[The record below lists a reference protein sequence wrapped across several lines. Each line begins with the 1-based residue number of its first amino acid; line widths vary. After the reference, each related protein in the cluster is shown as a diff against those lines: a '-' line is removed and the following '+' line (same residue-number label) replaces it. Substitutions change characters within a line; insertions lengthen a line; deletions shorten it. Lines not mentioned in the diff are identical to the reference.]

1 MASVGEYVPSLTNL
15 ICKVREYLEGVHP
28 LREDGVGVGESTVIG
43 ADLGRVCGQWE
54 GYKVNK

>member
-1 MASVGEYVPSLTNL
+1 MLGLEDTQGASTLSEKKG
-15 ICKVREYLEGVHP
+15 RGW
-28 LREDGVGVGESTVIG
+28 GESTVIG